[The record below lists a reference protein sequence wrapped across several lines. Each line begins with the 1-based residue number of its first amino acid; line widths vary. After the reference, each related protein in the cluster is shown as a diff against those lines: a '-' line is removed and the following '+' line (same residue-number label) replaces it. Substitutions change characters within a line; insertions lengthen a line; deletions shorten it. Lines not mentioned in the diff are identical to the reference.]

1 MKALGFPCGSV
12 VENLPVK
19 QETQVWSLGWK
30 DLLEKEM
37 ATHSSI
43 LAWWRNLVGCSPWGR
58 KESDMSERSSTA
70 QADERGKLPKRD
82 PQGLAPTI
90 QSYALWRSILCSKPS
105 EKIHTMCLKTANIQ
119 ECCHERKRRP
129 DYRNRRKD
137 FCPSLFNSSFLTSV
151 QEEAGKGGGE
161 GWGKVKDKWKMPFPI
176 GSLWAAGQS
185 WIVEKKEA
193 LNGIWHWCCDL
204 D

>member
-1 MKALGFPCGSV
+1 MKGLGFPGGSV

-43 LAWWRNLVGCSPWGR
+43 LAWWRNLVGCSPWGC
-58 KESDMSERSSTA
+58 KESDMSERLSTT
-70 QADERGKLPKRD
+70 QADERENAKKRS
-82 PQGLAPTI
+82 PEPSTHNTI
-90 QSYALWRSILCSKPS
+90 LCLWRFIPRSKPS
-105 EKIHTMCLKTANIQ
+105 EKIHTTCLKTANIQ
-119 ECCHERKRRP
+119 ECCHERKQRP

-137 FCPSLFNSSFLTSV
+137 FCPSSFNSSFLTSV
-151 QEEAGKGGGE
+151 QEEAGKEGE
-161 GWGKVKDKWKMPFPI
+161 GWGKVKDKWKRPFLI
-176 GSLWAAGQS
+176 GRLWPVGQS

-193 LNGIWHWCCDL
+193 LSGIWDWSCDL